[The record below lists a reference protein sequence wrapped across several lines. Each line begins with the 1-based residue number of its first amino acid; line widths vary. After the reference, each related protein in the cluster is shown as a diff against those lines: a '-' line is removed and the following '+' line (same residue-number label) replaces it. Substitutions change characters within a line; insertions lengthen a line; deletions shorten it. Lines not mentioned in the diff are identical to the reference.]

1 MKIAS
6 PQWHDL
12 HAEQLVS
19 LAQQQDSES
28 AGRLCSSYLVHK
40 RGGSWSQ
47 AFLAASVETEDKN
60 RNVTGATKM
69 FCKESLRKI
78 NAKYLE
84 LFRRGSVHKF
94 CCLKVLITLEQ
105 LN

>member
-40 RGGSWSQ
+40 R
-47 AFLAASVETEDKN
+47 
-60 RNVTGATKM
+60 
-69 FCKESLRKI
+69 
-78 NAKYLE
+78 
-84 LFRRGSVHKF
+84 RRVMVPGVPSGE
-94 CCLKVLITLEQ
+94 CG
-105 LN
+105 N